1 MTANY
6 HSGERAVQAC
16 AGVQTMASRMGKTIQ
31 AIITPAAREFLRG
44 QPMAIL
50 STVDPNG
57 RVWASLLTGQPGF
70 LHTTGE
76 QTVQI
81 DATPVPGDLLSESLR
96 VGDRVGLLAIEFATR
111 RRMRING
118 LVAAHRDGHLS
129 VRAEQVYANCPK
141 YIQARVASWQGGR
154 EGAVQGVRRAVW
166 LTDEHQRWI
175 EQADTFFIASFH
187 EASGA
192 DVSHR
197 GGNPGFIHVEN
208 GTTLVWPD
216 YSGNQMFQT
225 LGNISVNPNAG
236 LLFIDFDS
244 GSTLQLTGQARVIW
258 DNDQVR
264 AFAGAERLVE
274 FHIEQ
279 VVEIIGASP
288 LRWRLVEYSPFNP
301 A

>member
-1 MTANY
+1 MTSAY
-6 HSGERAVQAC
+6 HSGELEVQAR
-16 AGVQTMASRMGKTIQ
+16 AGTQDMACRVSKSIH
-31 AIITPAAREFLRG
+31 ASIPPAAREFLRN
-44 QPMAIL
+44 QAMAIL

-70 LHTTGE
+70 LHATGE
-76 QTVQI
+76 RTVQI
-81 DATPVPGDLLSESLR
+81 DATPVPGDPLSESLR

-118 LVAAHRDGHLS
+118 MVAAYRDGHLS
-129 VRAEQVYANCPK
+129 VQTDQVYANCPK
-141 YIQARVASWQGGR
+141 YIQARVASGQGGH
-154 EGAVQGVRRAVW
+154 EGAVQAVRRAVRF
-166 LTDEHQRWI
+166 TDEHQRWI

-208 GTTLVWPD
+208 GNTLVWPD
-216 YSGNQMFQT
+216 YSGNQMFQS

-236 LLFIDFDS
+236 LLFIDFES
-244 GSTLQLTGQARVIW
+244 GSTLQLTGQAHVIW

-279 VVEIIGASP
+279 VIEIIGASP